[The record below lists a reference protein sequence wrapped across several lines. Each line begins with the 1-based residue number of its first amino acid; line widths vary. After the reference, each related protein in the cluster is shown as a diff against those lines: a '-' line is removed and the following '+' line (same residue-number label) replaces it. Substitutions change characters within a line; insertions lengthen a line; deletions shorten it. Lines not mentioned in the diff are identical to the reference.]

1 MDEKTLREHLAE
13 AEAQVAKGLQHL
25 AEQRAVIAELER
37 DGHDTKTA
45 RELFATLMQSQE
57 LHIEHRDRLK
67 RELGIPWWLDAVFS
81 KR

>member
-1 MDEKTLREHLAE
+1 MNEKMLREHLAE
-13 AEAQVAKGLQHL
+13 AEAQVAKGLKHL

-67 RELGIPWWLDAVFS
+67 RELGIP
-81 KR
+81 

>member
-1 MDEKTLREHLAE
+1 MDRPAHARLRHERKDAPRAPCE
-13 AEAQVAKGLQHL
+13 AEAQVAKGLKHL

-67 RELGIPWWLDAVFS
+67 RELGIP
-81 KR
+81 